1 MFKTYRAMK
10 ILRTIETFY
19 PYVCGP
25 ANQAFQ
31 ISRGLEERG
40 IASPVLTTYCDVDPT
55 LPAKETINGVEVY
68 RHKNQARI
76 MRYCLSLGMAMSFRD
91 YDILHAHNYR
101 NFQSDLAFFFPVSTR
116 NPLSSAHTAPFSASR
131 NTSTAGNQNSLMR
144 STTPSLSRQRQN
156 GQPRSSSPLSWNTKT
171 PLNLE

>member
-1 MFKTYRAMK
+1 MK

-40 IASPVLTTYCDVDPT
+40 MASPVLTTYCDVDPT
-55 LPAKETINGVEVY
+55 LPANETINGVKVY

-76 MRYCLSLGMAMSFRD
+76 MRYCLSFGMAGSFRD

-101 NFQSDLAFFFPVSTR
+101 NFQSDLAFFFLNCAK
-116 NPLSSAHTAPFSASR
+116 NPLFLVRMALFSASSD
-131 NTSTAGNQNSLMR
+131 TSKAGNPNSLMR
-144 STTPSLSRQRQN
+144 FMTPSLSR
-156 GQPRSSSPLSWNTKT
+156 
-171 PLNLE
+171 